1 MPIRCEIVS
10 QDRLVF
16 QGDADIVIIPGVEGE
31 MGVLPNHAPLL
42 STLKYGILKV
52 RYQGREEVFT
62 VAGGVVEVQPEIVTV
77 LADAAENVQEIDVAR
92 AEAARKRAE
101 EFLKA
106 GPPPDTDAYLA
117 METLLRRS
125 NLRLEAAQR
134 FRRGQPPRPS
144 QTGEGES
151 S

>member
-1 MPIRCEIVS
+1 M
-10 QDRLVF
+10 
-16 QGDADIVIIPGVEGE
+16 
-31 MGVLPNHAPLL
+31 
-42 STLKYGILKV
+42 
-52 RYQGREEVFT
+52 
-62 VAGGVVEVQPEIVTV
+62 
-77 LADAAENVQEIDVAR
+77 AR

-106 GPPPDTDAYLA
+106 GPPADTDAYLA
-117 METLLRRS
+117 METMLRRS

-144 QTGEGES
+144 HTGEGES

>member
-16 QGDADIVIIPGVEGE
+16 QGDADMVLIPGVLGE

-42 STLKYGILKV
+42 STLKFGILKV
-52 RYQGREEVFT
+52 RYQGKEEVFT
-62 VAGGVVEVQPEIVTV
+62 VAGGVVEVQPDIVTV
-77 LADAAENVQEIDVAR
+77 LADAAENVLEIDVAR
-92 AEAARKRAE
+92 AEASRRRAE
-101 EFLKA
+101 EYLKA

-117 METLLRRS
+117 MEASLRRS

-144 QTGEGES
+144 QSGEGEGS
-151 S
+151 